1 MLIKCL
7 AYWMLINGNIFKY
20 HYPDYF
26 CLHYSNSDW
35 PQWNCSVPGMCWT
48 FHIHYIIDSKSFSF
62 IFPVT
67 LVLVFNVLVIFP
79 FCRKMGL
86 TIRLIFHHQICDL
99 LSFSHLV
106 SKDSTFSADPLPVE
120 AMLIFAV
127 QLQRAFCPPPL
138 WYFFIDCI
146 FSGT

>member
-1 MLIKCL
+1 MVIFLSIIILISSAYIIAIL
-7 AYWMLINGNIFKY
+7 ADPSGIAL
-20 HYPDYF
+20 
-26 CLHYSNSDW
+26 LTET
-35 PQWNCSVPGMCWT
+35 CSGPSMCWT
-48 FHIHYIIDSKSFSF
+48 LHIRYIIDSKSLSF

-86 TIRLIFHHQICDL
+86 TIRPIFHHQICDL
-99 LSFSHLV
+99 LSALLV
-106 SKDSTFSADPLPVE
+106 SKDPPVSADPLPVE
-120 AMLIFAV
+120 AMLLFAV

-138 WYFFIDCI
+138 WYFFTDCI

>member
-1 MLIKCL
+1 MVIFLSIIILISSAYIIAIL
-7 AYWMLINGNIFKY
+7 ADPSGIAL
-20 HYPDYF
+20 
-26 CLHYSNSDW
+26 LTET
-35 PQWNCSVPGMCWT
+35 CSGPSMCWT
-48 FHIHYIIDSKSFSF
+48 LHKRYIIDSKSLSF

-86 TIRLIFHHQICDL
+86 TIRPIFHHQICDL
-99 LSFSHLV
+99 LSALLV
-106 SKDSTFSADPLPVE
+106 SKDPPFSADPLPVE
-120 AMLIFAV
+120 AMLLFAV

-138 WYFFIDCI
+138 WYFFTDCI